1 MSAEDSPTAEPSLP
15 TFDKLEAT
23 PPQDLDA
30 TAIARNWI
38 SCFALLID
46 NRDTCKLVDD
56 FLYAQPW
63 WRDAFALTWDIRT
76 FQGRAKI
83 ATFLNDRLAETGF
96 GNIEFAKAVYQP
108 VFPDLAWILVH
119 FSFETKVA
127 TGRGVARLVYEKD
140 GMWRA
145 VTVST
150 LLEGLQ
156 GHPEQS
162 SASRD
167 MRTNQGKW
175 AEERKKS
182 IEFVDKDPE
191 VLIIGG
197 GQSGLEVAARLKHF
211 GVSHVVVERNDRLG
225 DNWRKRYDSLS
236 LHDPICERSLSFSVH
251 KCRNA
256 NVWDEGANHM
266 PYLP

>member
-1 MSAEDSPTAEPSLP
+1 MSVEVLPTTEPSLP

-30 TAIARNWI
+30 TAIARTWVR
-38 SCFALLID
+38 CFALLID
-46 NRDTCKLVDD
+46 NRDVRELTDD
-56 FLYAQPW
+56 FLYAEPW
-63 WRDAFALTWDIRT
+63 WRDTFALTWDIRT

-108 VFPDLAWILVH
+108 VFPDLAWILAH

-127 TGRGVARLVYEKD
+127 TGRGVVRLVYGKD
-140 GMWRA
+140 RMWRA
-145 VTVST
+145 VTIST
-150 LLEGLQ
+150 QLEGLK

-167 MRTNQGKW
+167 MRTDQGKW

-197 GQSGLEVAARLKHF
+197 GQSGLEVAARLKHL
-211 GVSHVVVERNDRLG
+211 GVSHLVVEKNDRLG

-236 LHDPICERSLSFSVH
+236 LHDPICEYLLRFPVH
-251 KCRNA
+251 RC
-256 NVWDEGANHM
+256 
-266 PYLP
+266 